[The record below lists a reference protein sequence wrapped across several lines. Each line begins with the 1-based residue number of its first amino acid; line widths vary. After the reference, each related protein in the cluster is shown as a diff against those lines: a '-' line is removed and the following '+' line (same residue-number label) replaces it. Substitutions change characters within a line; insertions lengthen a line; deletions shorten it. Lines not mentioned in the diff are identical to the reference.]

1 MSWKIAA
8 VAIVGFAYIYRIGH
22 DYVPSTLHFLSHL
35 TVTTTDPSTM
45 ATKAKALYL
54 LEPKGPYAVQE
65 KDIPQPGPGE
75 VLVQIHATA
84 LNPVDWKI
92 HDYNFFIKDYPS
104 ILGTDSSGVVAKLGE
119 GVTAFA
125 VGDRV

>member
-8 VAIVGFAYIYRIGH
+8 VAIVGLAYIYRIGH

-35 TVTTTDPSTM
+35 TNASHTNTM
-45 ATKAKALYL
+45 ATKQKALYL
-54 LEPKGPYAVQE
+54 LEPKGQYAVQE
-65 KDIPQPGPGE
+65 KDIPEPGPGE

-92 HDYNFFIKDYPS
+92 HDYDFFIKEYPA
-104 ILGTDSSGVVAKLGE
+104 ILGTDSSGVIAKLGE
-119 GVTAFA
+119 GVTTFA
-125 VGDRV
+125 VGDKV